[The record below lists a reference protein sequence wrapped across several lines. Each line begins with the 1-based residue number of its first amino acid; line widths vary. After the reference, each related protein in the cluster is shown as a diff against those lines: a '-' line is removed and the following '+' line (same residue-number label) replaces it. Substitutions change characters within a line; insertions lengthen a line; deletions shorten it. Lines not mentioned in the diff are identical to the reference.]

1 MIDQTEGAQPD
12 ELDDTGFLDEH
23 SQVYGS
29 HLPAHRFPD
38 TTRLDEI
45 RADGAAALTEI
56 IEERKKGKKKGH
68 VVVFDFDETIT
79 KAPKRMRHIAKALKK
94 AGDTIWVVTGNESK
108 RGDLVDR
115 LEKEY
120 KFPFDGLLQYHDD
133 ETDGLQR
140 REVLKELNA
149 WLAFDD
155 RAGRSPVLVKACPH
169 LFLCAKPTKDQ
180 EKALEDAK
188 NAEKVVSESVD
199 KNDV

>member
-1 MIDQTEGAQPD
+1 MIDETEGARPD
-12 ELDDTGFLDEH
+12 EVDDTGFLP
-23 SQVYGS
+23 
-29 HLPAHRFPD
+29 LPAHRHGGEEF
-38 TTRLDEI
+38 
-45 RADGAAALTEI
+45 ADFLSTVG
-56 IEERKKGKKKGH
+56 EERKKKGKKKGH
-68 VVVFDFDETIT
+68 VIVFDFDETIT

-94 AGDTIWVVTGNESK
+94 AGDEVWVVTGNESK
-108 RGDLVDR
+108 RSDLIDR
-115 LEKEY
+115 LENEY

-155 RAGRSPVLVKACPH
+155 RAGRSPVLVKACPQ

-188 NAEKVVSESVD
+188 NAKKVVSESVD
-199 KNDV
+199 ENDV